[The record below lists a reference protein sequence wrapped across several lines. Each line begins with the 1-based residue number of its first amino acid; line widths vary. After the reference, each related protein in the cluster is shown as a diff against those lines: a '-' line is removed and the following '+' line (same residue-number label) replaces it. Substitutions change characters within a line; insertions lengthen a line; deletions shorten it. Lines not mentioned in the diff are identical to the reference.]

1 MQATASHILT
11 AIYVLFL
18 EATHTDAATD
28 GMAFAKEDK
37 ARVCGLAEDLAKY
50 PSLATTHLKNELS
63 YATGVLETELKYQIY
78 TTRHDTAK
86 ATAMIPILVALADKK
101 QTHFGN
107 FITKL
112 TKATQ
117 AIADTSMLRG
127 RLTETIEMLADLH
140 QHSTA
145 GAGCLSGDSSTTI
158 RGSEAITAC
167 GARTLATTTRTTTP
181 LTILLTTG
189 YKGFTATAAGSTKV
203 ATGTAKCNLFD
214 TTAAQG
220 VLDDQ
225 QVAQKSPFAS
235 GYIKLANGAAGYTL
249 EKLDVLGPDG
259 GTAPKAFKAAF
270 LAHKAA
276 DEAGVHA
283 GRTHQ
288 ALTLAEL
295 TASAAARAA
304 YKALVKGDQTP
315 YSSAQDDSTIQQE
328 MEQKY
333 GPAPQ
338 FSANWWD
345 PVNNDQVAKKSSATE
360 AEGNEPLSNIK
371 DIDKLRKILF
381 YYATE
386 KANRIADKLKSA
398 SELKE
403 CKKEKKIET
412 DKTCEA
418 KGIADCKEG
427 CKVEGEGDKAK
438 CIKDPNYKP
447 PQAEG
452 ANQDGKTNT
461 TGNNSFVSHKYLLF
475 LHFWFYN

>member
-18 EATHTDAATD
+18 ITAQSDAATN

-37 ARVCGLAEDLAKY
+37 DRVCGLAEDLAKY

-117 AIADTSMLRG
+117 AIADASMLRG

-140 QHSTA
+140 QHSTP
-145 GAGCLSGDSSTTI
+145 GAGCLSKDNSATI
-158 RGSEAITAC
+158 RGSETIKEC
-167 GARTLATTTRTTTP
+167 GATTITTATNNATP
-181 LTILLTTG
+181 LAILLTTG

-214 TTAAQG
+214 TQANKG

-235 GYIKLANGAAGYTL
+235 GYIKLNSNAAGYTL
-249 EKLDVLGPDG
+249 EKLDALGLDG
-259 GTAPKAFKAAF
+259 ASAPKAFKAAF

-295 TASAAARAA
+295 TASPSALAA
-304 YKALVKGDQTP
+304 YKALVKGDKTP

-328 MEQKY
+328 MNQKY

-338 FSANWWD
+338 FFDNWWD

-371 DIDKLRKILF
+371 DIDKLWKILF

-447 PQAEG
+447 KQEEG
-452 ANQDGKTNT
+452 GEKEGETDT
-461 TGNNSFVSHKYLLF
+461 TGSNSFVSNKAPSF